1 METKSVIRKERIE
14 IIADLVAAVLLL
26 GTGLILMALEVD
38 FNNRAVIASSFIPL
52 AMAGAAWY
60 KIWAI
65 RKYPKQMRPM
75 IISLQDERLTA
86 ARNEANAITFDIL
99 QWVLKLAFISYTL
112 MVPDDIF
119 ESIGWWIVFALFF
132 LSTVVPVVAL
142 RFTAREDVRSED

>member
-1 METKSVIRKERIE
+1 METKSVVRKERIE

-26 GTGLILMALEVD
+26 GIGIVLTVLKVD

-75 IISLQDERLTA
+75 IVSLQDERLAA

-99 QWVLKLAFISYTL
+99 QWVLKLSFISYAV
-112 MVPDDIF
+112 MVPEDIF
-119 ESIGWWIVFALFF
+119 ESFGWWLIFALFF

-142 RFTAREDVRSED
+142 RFTAREDVRLED